1 MDNALVGILLLFLL
15 VAVTLNLILT
25 LRIAAIVRET
35 PEPQDLPFTL
45 ELDAAIPHFVG
56 TALADGRTISADAF
70 TGRSTVLAFLS
81 SGCGDCRKR
90 VPELVQLLPAMRRAG
105 VVLWVVVM
113 DTEAKARSFLGATPL
128 IEHAVMLD
136 PASRKRLNPRNASPF
151 YIFVDDQ
158 RVARASHF
166 IGDENWQVFV
176 GQMQEL
182 LVETQEETVHG

>member
-1 MDNALVGILLLFLL
+1 MDNALIGMLLLFLL
-15 VAVTLNLILT
+15 AAVTLNLILT
-25 LRIAAIVRET
+25 LRIAAIVREA

-45 ELDAAIPHFVG
+45 ELDTAIPHFVG
-56 TALADGRTISADAF
+56 TALADGRAISAEAF
-70 TGRSTVLAFLS
+70 TGRSTVLVFLS

-113 DTEAKARSFLGATPL
+113 DAEAKARSFLGATPL
-128 IEHAVMLD
+128 LEHVVMLD
-136 PASRKRLNPRNASPF
+136 AASRKRLNPRNASPF

-158 RVARASHF
+158 HVARASHF

-176 GQMQEL
+176 GQMQEFR
-182 LVETQEETVHG
+182 VETQEEAVHG